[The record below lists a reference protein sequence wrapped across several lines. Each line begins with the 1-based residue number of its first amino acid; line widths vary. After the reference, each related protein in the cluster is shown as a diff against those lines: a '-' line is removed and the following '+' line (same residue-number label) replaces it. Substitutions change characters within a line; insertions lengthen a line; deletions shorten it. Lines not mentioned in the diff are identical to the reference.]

1 MQSEQK
7 LGQGGEVPTEGMK
20 LKGVMAGAEP
30 WQGLGHG
37 RGWAVAGAG
46 PWQGRGHGGR
56 GHDMGGAITGGGGR
70 TFVCQ
75 NVILE
80 RENTGES
87 AAAGKPSLQPRVANV
102 QAKTEGTYEKSCT

>member
-1 MQSEQK
+1 
-7 LGQGGEVPTEGMK
+7 
-20 LKGVMAGAEP
+20 
-30 WQGLGHG
+30 
-37 RGWAVAGAG
+37 
-46 PWQGRGHGGR
+46 
-56 GHDMGGAITGGGGR
+56 MGGAITGRGGR